1 MINRDKTECVI
12 GILILLVP
20 LSGFPTAIKTI
31 ATIIL
36 GGVVLWFAIGSLEKK
51 RRAER
56 EKEEKDLAT
65 RSFIES
71 HPAEKK
77 EPQMFEVN
85 V

>member
-20 LSGFPTAIKTI
+20 LSGFPTSIKTI

-36 GGVVLWFAIGSLEKK
+36 GGVVLWFALGSLEKK
-51 RRAER
+51 RRIER

-71 HPAEKK
+71 HPEEKK
-77 EPQMFEVN
+77 ESQVFEASI
-85 V
+85 

>member
-1 MINRDKTECVI
+1 MINRDKTEFVI

-36 GGVVLWFAIGSLEKK
+36 GGVILYFAIDSLEKK
-51 RRAER
+51 RRIER

-65 RSFIES
+65 RSFIDSLPEQ
-71 HPAEKK
+71 KK
-77 EPQMFEVN
+77 R
-85 V
+85 

>member
-20 LSGFPTAIKTI
+20 LSGFPTSIKTI

-36 GGVVLWFAIGSLEKK
+36 GGVVLWFALGSLEKK
-51 RRAER
+51 RRIER

-71 HPAEKK
+71 HPEEKK
-77 EPQMFEVN
+77 EPQVFEASI
-85 V
+85 